1 MRLFF
6 IAFTA
11 LILTTSCVNGQTAVT
26 PTAPATPATPA
37 PPSPVSGIRNKI
49 SAGDL
54 LSAESI
60 LEVHR
65 IKYGEDGPWLVGL
78 SWLAR
83 GALLLHDT
91 AKAREYAAK
100 TIAVCSEKIASGT
113 SIEKDNNLEYAFG
126 SAIEV
131 EAQRMEHNYGSAQA
145 AEYLRSKLAQV
156 KGPVSLISRLNK
168 RLNMLTLTGK
178 PAPELSVEDF
188 IGTQPPLL
196 TSLRGKPV
204 LLFVW
209 AEGCG
214 DCKAQSEPLARAI
227 SRYREKDVQLVT
239 LTRYYDAD
247 SLRSTEKAR
256 VDSVWKAVYSGV
268 GKVPMVI
275 STASM
280 ERYGGSSTP
289 TFVFIDRVGI
299 VRKYTPTRLTEEEL
313 VRSIEMMLQ

>member
-11 LILTTSCVNGQTAVT
+11 LILATSCVNGQTAVT
-26 PTAPATPATPA
+26 PVTPA

-65 IKYGEDGPWLVGL
+65 TKYGEDGPWLVGL

-83 GALLLHDT
+83 GALLLRDT
-91 AKAREYAAK
+91 AKAREYAAM
-100 TIAVCSEKIASGT
+100 TIALCNEKIANGT
-113 SIEKDNNLEYAFG
+113 SLERDNNLEYAFG

-131 EAQRMEHNYGSAQA
+131 EAQRMEHKNGSTQA

-168 RLNMLTLTGK
+168 RLNILTLTGK
-178 PAPELSVEDF
+178 PAPELTVEDF
-188 IGTQPPLL
+188 IGTQPPSL

-204 LLFVW
+204 VLFVW

-214 DCKAQSEPLARAI
+214 DCKAQSEPLGRAI

-256 VDSVWKAVYSGV
+256 VDSVWKAVYSGT

-289 TFVFIDRVGI
+289 TFVFIDRAGI

-313 VRSIEMMLQ
+313 VRSIEMLLQ